1 MRSAAMTH
9 PDKLTVFIAIK
20 YSRLKVTHTFQAF
33 KAGIELRT
41 SCVGIGLH
49 FSIFIINI
57 NLIDQTEVK
66 EHMARISG
74 VDLPREKRIE
84 IGLTY
89 VYGISRVRA
98 SKILEEA
105 GVNPDTRVKDLTDEE
120 VAKIAKVIDAD
131 PEHLVEGDL
140 RREVAMNIKRLKE
153 IGCYRGIRHR
163 KGLPC
168 RGQKTKTNAR
178 TCKGPKKTVA
188 NKKK

>member
-1 MRSAAMTH
+1 
-9 PDKLTVFIAIK
+9 
-20 YSRLKVTHTFQAF
+20 
-33 KAGIELRT
+33 
-41 SCVGIGLH
+41 
-49 FSIFIINI
+49 
-57 NLIDQTEVK
+57 
-66 EHMARISG
+66 MARISG

-84 IGLTY
+84 IGL
-89 VYGISRVRA
+89 
-98 SKILEEA
+98 
-105 GVNPDTRVKDLTDEE
+105 TRVKDLTDEE

-163 KGLPC
+163 KGLPV